1 MLIETRKKKLDW
13 KKNMLAQYC
22 YDLRLMA
29 SGYWWWLMKYELLQM
44 VDANDMENY
53 DIFEM
58 AQKTKEKYFFVLT
71 KYVNAFDSQRKRILT
86 NLM

>member
-22 YDLRLMA
+22 YDPRLMA